1 MVRGSGR
8 SLPPLLITTALVL
21 TMGACNTSGTATTT
35 TAGLR
40 TTTSSSRLTTTTSI
54 TTTTSTTTTT
64 VPRTTT
70 TTIPQPLPEIDAEVS
85 IPDGSGPFPA
95 VVLVHGGGWV
105 AGAPSIMRPLARFLA
120 EEGYLIVNASYT
132 LSAERTGFP
141 AAIDD
146 IACAVR
152 YAAAHP
158 DSDGTVV
165 VLGHS
170 AGAHISA
177 VVALSGDDYAAACPI
192 DGTGIPDRLV
202 GLAGPYDVARLG
214 PLMYP
219 FFGVSPSESPE
230 TWLAG
235 NPLHLVDHNPDLES
249 LLMYGEDDGLIAPS
263 FTFDF
268 ADALDGAGSEALV
281 EMVEGAQHND
291 MFSPDFVG
299 DLIATWLDD

>member
-8 SLPPLLITTALVL
+8 SLPSLLIAIALVL
-21 TMGACNTSGTATTT
+21 TLGACIGSDAATTT
-35 TAGLR
+35 AQLP
-40 TTTSSSRLTTTTSI
+40 TTTSSSRPTTTTSI

-64 VPRTTT
+64 APTTTT
-70 TTIPQPLPEIDAEVS
+70 TTIPQPLPEIDAEVL

-105 AGAPSIMRPLARFLA
+105 AGAPSIMQPLATFLA
-120 EEGYLIVNASYT
+120 EEGYLTVNASYT
-132 LSAERTGFP
+132 LSAEQTGFP

-177 VVALSGDDYAAACPI
+177 VVALSGDDYAVSCPI
-192 DGTGIPDRLV
+192 AGTGIPDRLV

-219 FFGVSPSESPE
+219 FFGVSPAQDPE

-235 NPLHLVDHNPDLES
+235 NPLHLVDHNPHLES

-291 MFSPDFVG
+291 MFSPGFVG
-299 DLIATWLDD
+299 DLIATWLED